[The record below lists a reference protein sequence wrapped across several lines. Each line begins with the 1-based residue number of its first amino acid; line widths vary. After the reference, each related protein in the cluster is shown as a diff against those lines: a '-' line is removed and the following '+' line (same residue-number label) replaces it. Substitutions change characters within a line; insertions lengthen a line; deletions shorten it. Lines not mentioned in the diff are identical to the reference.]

1 MNRHG
6 NLRCGVYVRAAVV
19 LLASLVLSNAVA
31 ADPNQ
36 QDPQWVYRADTRPKV
51 ALVFVHGIFGE
62 TLSTWGAAPGKKSF
76 FNYVHESPQMR
87 GKADIFAFG
96 FTSNMLSAGSLD
108 VMEAS
113 KKLTESLKFNGVMNY
128 DYVVFVAHSMGGL
141 VVLHNLIRDRN
152 ENLMS
157 KVPLLVLYGTPMAG
171 AEIANI
177 ADKVANNSA
186 LADMFGADKSKFL
199 KQLSDDWKGLN
210 RRPTVVCGYET
221 LKTYG
226 VMIVP
231 WTSGNVLCS
240 KAAPPISNSSHITIV
255 KPDRPQHDA
264 VVVLVNA
271 LNEYAFD
278 IDSQIEMPDF
288 KAEGDH
294 FSFPF
299 RGPQA
304 EARIVNRGNTRRR
317 YTIAEIS
324 DSSLYIVP
332 DDTPKMIEG
341 NEQQKLRL
349 NLLMGARKEYSF
361 VIREDAGRDRKVI
374 VRVTNLEAL
383 RRTQAEAVGKMVAAM
398 NVRLADPA
406 VRSEIAMRPAND
418 AFATEQAVGAA
429 YAAIKEHTEGVP
441 ENVRWLLTADALAA
455 ANLLQ
460 FALPALR
467 KAEASAPRTAETVA
481 ARTLA
486 ARVGAASGETSVF
499 TTTTTPKVE
508 WKQPAASVYWN
519 DSKID
524 SAQRLASRMQQYPS
538 LKASGLGLEGDVMRQ
553 RGLNDAA
560 RKAYTNA
567 AAINE
572 TPAIRAR
579 IDALDKAADAKFD
592 MNKSMGIN

>member
-1 MNRHG
+1 MSGHDNSRFV
-6 NLRCGVYVRAAVV
+6 LCAQAAII
-19 LLASLVLSNAVA
+19 LFTSLVLSFAHSAESNL
-31 ADPNQ
+31 
-36 QDPQWVYRADTRPKV
+36 QDPKWVYQTGTRPKV

-62 TLSTWGAAPGKKSF
+62 TLGTWGAAPGKKSF
-76 FNYVHESPQMR
+76 FDYVHESPQMR

-96 FTSNMLSAGSLD
+96 FTSNMISAGSLD

-113 KKLTESLKFNGVMNY
+113 KKLTESLKFNGVMKY
-128 DYVVFVAHSMGGL
+128 DTVVFVAHSMGGL

-152 ENLMS
+152 EDLMS
-157 KVPLLVLYGTPMAG
+157 KVPLVVLYGTPMAG

-199 KQLSDDWKGLN
+199 KQLNDDWKGLK
-210 RRPTVVCGYET
+210 RRPMVVCGYET

-226 VMIVP
+226 VMMVP
-231 WTSGNVLCS
+231 WTSSNVLCS

-255 KPDRPQHDA
+255 KPDRTQHDA

-317 YTIAEIS
+317 YTIANIS
-324 DSSLYIVP
+324 DPSLYITP
-332 DDTPKMIEG
+332 EDTPKMIAG

-349 NLLMGARKEYSF
+349 NLLMGALKEYSF
-361 VIREDAGRDRKVI
+361 VIREDAGRDRKVV

-383 RRTQAEAVGKMVAAM
+383 RRAQADSVEKMVAAM
-398 NVRLADPA
+398 NTRLADPA
-406 VRSEIAMRPAND
+406 IRSEIAMRPAND

-441 ENVRWLLTADALAA
+441 DNVRWLLTADALSA
-455 ANLLQ
+455 ANLSQ

-467 KAEASAPRTAETVA
+467 KAEASAPRTAETDTA
-481 ARTLA
+481 QALA
-486 ARVGAASGETSVF
+486 ARVRAASGEMSVF
-499 TTTTTPKVE
+499 SNTTTPKLD
-508 WKQPAASVYWN
+508 WKQPAMSIYLT
-519 DSKID
+519 DSKIEG
-524 SAQRLASRMQQYPS
+524 AQRLASRMQQYPS
-538 LKASGLGLEGDVMRQ
+538 LKASGLGLEGDVMWK

-560 RKAYTNA
+560 RKAYMDA
-567 AAINE
+567 AALNE
-572 TPAIRAR
+572 TPAIKAR
-579 IDALDKAADAKFD
+579 IDALDKPRAKFE
-592 MNKSMGIN
+592 MNK